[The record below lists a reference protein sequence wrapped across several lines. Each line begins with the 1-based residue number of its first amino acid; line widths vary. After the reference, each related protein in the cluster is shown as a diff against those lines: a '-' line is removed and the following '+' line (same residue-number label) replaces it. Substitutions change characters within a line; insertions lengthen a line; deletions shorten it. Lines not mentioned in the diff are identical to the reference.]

1 MTETETS
8 LSRSQ
13 KNPRKESEER
23 IRRLKLASHAAPF
36 IYRGGLEAG
45 DVTGSSSPSC
55 PLLSAP
61 PLSAS
66 FASMGVDSR
75 RANIAECNGEEKPV
89 SSIHHFNFFIFQFSL
104 SHLPPNFP
112 IQADGDQIWIQ
123 SNQHPSFNFDSWMTQ
138 CVSIAIQISVNE
150 SIDNFS
156 IDNAPV
162 IGPQ

>member
-104 SHLPPNFP
+104 SHLPPPHPLPPP
-112 IQADGDQIWIQ
+112 IFRYKRTGIKYG
-123 SNQHPSFNFDSWMTQ
+123 SNRI
-138 CVSIAIQISVNE
+138 SIHHSIST
-150 SIDNFS
+150 
-156 IDNAPV
+156 A
-162 IGPQ
+162 G